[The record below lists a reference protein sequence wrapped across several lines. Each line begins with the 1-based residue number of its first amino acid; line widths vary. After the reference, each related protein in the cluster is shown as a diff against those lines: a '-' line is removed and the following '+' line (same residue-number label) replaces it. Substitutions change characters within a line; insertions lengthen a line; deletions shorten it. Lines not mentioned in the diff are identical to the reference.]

1 MKKKL
6 LLTSFL
12 AFVLSFTVTI
22 PNPTI
27 EAMAVVDEDNDY
39 ESIDS
44 IKPHPKNINY
54 HIVSSE

>member
-22 PNPTI
+22 PSLTI
-27 EAMAVVDEDNDY
+27 ETMSVIDEDNDY
-39 ESIDS
+39 TDIDYNT
-44 IKPHPKNINY
+44 PQPKNINY
-54 HIVSSE
+54 KIISSE

>member
-22 PNPTI
+22 PSLTI
-27 EAMAVVDEDNDY
+27 ETMSVIDEDNDY
-39 ESIDS
+39 TDIDS
-44 IKPHPKNINY
+44 NNPRPRNIDY
-54 HIVSSE
+54 KIISSE

>member
-6 LLTSFL
+6 LITSFL
-12 AFVLSFTVTI
+12 AFVLSFTATI
-22 PNPTI
+22 PSPTI
-27 EAMAVVDEDNDY
+27 KEMTVTEDNDY

-54 HIVSSE
+54 NIVSPK